1 MNIKE
6 KSTNAIVVNK
16 KKVMPKKK
24 RIYPKKKS
32 SEIVSSQK
40 TAGYDCVLVI
50 NKKLINEASAALF
63 YSNFL
68 TFNKEIDFRTGDKA
82 LPTEFLE
89 KVPAKLKK
97 FLYVRYRFKL
107 LHEPFIQFTLDKKMT
122 LSAHLRLYVW
132 MMDGLELKF
141 DADLVLETPLDATIK
156 NDQDG
161 NQKLLLDLKSSKF
174 NEFTIKIKESE
185 SNVVNADLKNLFTT
199 ALDRY
204 FKESVTPIE
213 ITLPSFSIYLPYTEK
228 IDANKFNIELAEIMV
243 YDTQQIIVACN
254 FLGKKGGNKNLLKP
268 FAPNS
273 NVAFAISEDAMLR
286 TYNFFWDHT
295 NWGKSVRVKGTF
307 EINALTKI
315 FDVAFDVGSFILN
328 AATKIVSLGFLESEL
343 DFEKLEFSYDVF
355 GELKSKPTFE
365 LLPGNQVR
373 VENIATGLVI
383 RLKAE
388 LSYRVKAYLDT
399 SGPIPDKL
407 TPWDDDVLI
416 YDKNKKKELF
426 CVNIRLEQ
434 LSIKRCTGE
443 LILDTIENALK
454 VKILN
459 LVLGNIFTTDC
470 PVLKLGDKIITYVT
484 NKLGEYVIPKIPPI
498 CVSPSIMNLE
508 IPGVEWPLTISGR
521 KLEIKEDEAI
531 VGAYMSFDKMKTIT
545 EPMPKYVGNW
555 NNMEVHRIG
564 CDCILDTYETH
575 QKGFYALQ
583 TALSQGYDGCKK
595 CLPAYHKR

>member
-1 MNIKE
+1 MN
-6 KSTNAIVVNK
+6 
-16 KKVMPKKK
+16 M
-24 RIYPKKKS
+24 
-32 SEIVSSQK
+32 K
-40 TAGYDCVLVI
+40 TAGYDAVLVI

-68 TFNKEIDFRTGDKA
+68 TFNKEIDFRTGDNA
-82 LPTEFLE
+82 LPTDFLE
-89 KVPAKLKK
+89 KVPAKLND

-107 LHEPFIQFTLDKKMT
+107 LHEPLIEFTPDKRMI

-141 DADLVLETPLDATIK
+141 DADLALETPLNISLESNK
-156 NDQDG
+156 
-161 NQKLLLDLKSSKF
+161 KLLLDLKSSKF
-174 NEFTIKIKESE
+174 KEFKIKVKDSD
-185 SNVVNADLKNLFTT
+185 SNVVNADLKKLFTS
-199 ALDRY
+199 ALDQY
-204 FKESVTPIE
+204 FKENVTPIE
-213 ITLPSFSIYLPYTEK
+213 ITLPTFSLYLPYTEK
-228 IDANKFNIELAEIMV
+228 TPEHQFNIDLAEVAIV
-243 YDTQQIIVACN
+243 GTQQIVIACN
-254 FLGKKGGNKNLLKP
+254 FLNRKGGNKELLGP

-295 NWGKSVRVKGTF
+295 YWSKSIRAKGTF

-315 FDVAFDVGSFILN
+315 FDVAFDIGSFILN
-328 AATKIVSLGFLESEL
+328 AASNIVSLGFVDTEL

-388 LSYRVKAYLDT
+388 LSYHVKAYLDT

-407 TPWDDDVLI
+407 TPWEDDKLI
-416 YDKNKKKELF
+416 SEKYRKKTLF
-426 CVNIRLEQ
+426 CINIRLEK

-443 LILDTIENALK
+443 LILDTVENALK

-459 LVLGNIFTTDC
+459 IVLGNIFTTDC
-470 PVLKLGDKIITYVT
+470 PILKLGDKIITYVKNT
-484 NKLGEYVIPKIPPI
+484 LGEYVIEKIPPI
-498 CVSPSIMNLE
+498 CVSPSIYNLE
-508 IPGVEWPLTISGR
+508 IPGVQWPLTVTGK
-521 KLEIKEDEAI
+521 KLEVKDDEAI

-575 QKGFYALQ
+575 QRGFYALQ
-583 TALSQGYDGCKK
+583 TALNQGYDGCKK